1 MVAQEADQMAGKQE
15 SAKVDRSAE
24 NWVPAMAGTSVPESA
39 VLLVFRMA
47 VHSAV
52 ETAVR
57 LAG

>member
-39 VLLVFRMA
+39 ATSADLLAF
-47 VHSAV
+47 
-52 ETAVR
+52 
-57 LAG
+57 